1 MPGNQGQALLWKSA
15 PSWCVSS
22 PWALWV
28 LGGGTGIHQEEI
40 LPRYRKQHMGDICGF
55 RFMLQVE
62 PSGGCQRTSPCEYS
76 IRIFQIAKFFGNN
89 NPQVIIPGR
98 ADSDLLHKSSS

>member
-1 MPGNQGQALLWKSA
+1 
-15 PSWCVSS
+15 
-22 PWALWV
+22 
-28 LGGGTGIHQEEI
+28 
-40 LPRYRKQHMGDICGF
+40 
-55 RFMLQVE
+55 MLQVE